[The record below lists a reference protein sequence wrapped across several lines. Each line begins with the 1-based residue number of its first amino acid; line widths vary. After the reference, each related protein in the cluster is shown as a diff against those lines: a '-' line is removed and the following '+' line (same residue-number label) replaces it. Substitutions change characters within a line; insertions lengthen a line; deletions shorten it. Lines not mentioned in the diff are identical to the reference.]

1 MLIIPANSL
10 ASGGFAVDNSCRF
23 DDGSSASMSRDQSA
37 NSAGTTTIGTLSV
50 WIKMSAAGTEQ
61 VIYERQTDTSNY
73 FKVWFEN
80 NKLLIQTVTG
90 GSIAMKY
97 ETNRL
102 FRDPSAWYHIVVVL
116 DSTDGSAG
124 DRQQIWINGV
134 KETSFSTSTNIG
146 SSASFQINTGTG
158 TDYIGKR
165 SSGNY
170 FDGYIA
176 EFAWIDGTDYTTTS
190 FGEFDADSGAWKAID
205 VSGLTF
211 GTNGFYLDFEDSA
224 ALGND
229 ANGGTDFTVNN
240 LTSIDQSTDTPTN
253 NFATMNALGGYGT
266 FSEGNL
272 KFVTSTTDGQWGT
285 STISLSSGGKWYC
298 EVKMIATSDKYQV
311 GLTNNNAQEF
321 TYRVVYRSDGVIYV
335 GGSSTSGYTT
345 YTTNDIIGMAF
356 DSLNREITFYKN
368 GSSVGTVTAP
378 ALASSVPQDYFFG
391 ATSLS
396 SGTLTTEWNFGNPP
410 YSISSGNADG
420 NGYGNFEYSVPSG
433 YYSLN
438 TKNLAEFG

>member
-1 MLIIPANSL
+1 MPLIIPANSAS
-10 ASGGFAVDNSCRF
+10 ASGYTIDNSCRF
-23 DDGSSASMSRDQSA
+23 NVASSDSLTKSFG
-37 NSAGTTTIGTLSV
+37 SAGNRAVWTWSA
-50 WIKMSAAGTEQ
+50 WIKVGGDAGFNGIFTAG
-61 VIYERQTDTSNY
+61 D
-73 FKVWFEN
+73 W
-80 NKLLIQTVTG
+80 TG
-90 GSIAMKY
+90 GSTATGIILYNNQFYIYWNSPAGGTSPSAK
-97 ETNRL
+97 
-102 FRDPSAWYHIVVVL
+102 FRDPSAWYHVVL
-116 DSTDGSAG
+116 TA
-124 DRQQIWINGV
+124 N
-134 KETSFSTSTNIG
+134 TSTLKLYVNSVEYASKSISGSGEINNASSEQAIGKYSNG
-146 SSASFQINTGTG
+146 SSTFN
-158 TDYIGKR
+158 
-165 SSGNY
+165 
-170 FDGYIA
+170 GYMS
-176 EFAWIDGTDYTTTS
+176 EVCFIDGTAYAPTD
-190 FGEFDADSGAWKAID
+190 FGKFDEDSEIWKPID

-211 GTNGFYLDFEDSA
+211 GTNGFYLDFKDSA
-224 ALGND
+224 ALGD
-229 ANGGTDFTVNN
+229 DVSGNGNDFTVNN
-240 LTSIDQSTDTPTN
+240 LTAIDQTTDTPTN